1 MKNLGKTVLRAV
13 TAVIMLLVAGGIIGY
28 NMKEEQIKNQKPHI
42 ETGYNPTDPVTA
54 ERPATYSRTI
64 VREFHP
70 GDTLTSNESGAWILW
85 DSTMSKELQVA
96 YVTDSGTIKILK

>member
-1 MKNLGKTVLRAV
+1 MKNLKVFSTVVLVFGIMVIGIVDGSFIKTAK
-13 TAVIMLLVAGGIIGY
+13 I
-28 NMKEEQIKNQKPHI
+28 ENQKPHI
-42 ETGYNPTDPVTA
+42 ETGYNPIDPVIT

-64 VREFHP
+64 VREFQP

-85 DSTMSKELQVA
+85 DSTMNKELQVA